1 MTRVKTENTAAENAD
16 TSQSDQAQA
25 TTKTTEA
32 AATESTA
39 SAAKPAKAA
48 AKPKATTAKAAPV
61 TTTKT
66 TEAAAIETAAEGD
79 VTFGAGGDKIITDIG
94 DDTTEIEIEQANAD
108 RIAALAFLE
117 EPVTIRIHGTTD
129 DNAEQMIFCQVNGQ
143 GPGPNGI
150 PYLPR
155 EIAVTIKRKFVEVLA
170 RARPVKVK
178 HSERF
183 NPESGERESVL
194 NTKSSLMYPFDI
206 VNDSDKGRAWL
217 TGIINQARA

>member
-1 MTRVKTENTAAENAD
+1 MTRVKTESTAAENAGAAQD
-16 TSQSDQAQA
+16 NQAQT

-32 AATESTA
+32 AATEANASTA
-39 SAAKPAKAA
+39 KAPKAA
-48 AKPKATTAKAAPV
+48 PKPKATTAKATPV
-61 TTTKT
+61 ATTKT
-66 TEAAAIETAAEGD
+66 TEAAAIDTAAEGEVKFD
-79 VTFGAGGDKIITDIG
+79 TGGDKIITDIG
-94 DDTTEIEIEQANAD
+94 DDTTEIEIEQANAG

-143 GPGPNGI
+143 GAGPNGI

-194 NTKSSLMYPFDI
+194 NTKSSLMYPFDV

-217 TGIINQARA
+217 SGIINQARA

>member
-1 MTRVKTENTAAENAD
+1 MTRVKTESTAAENAGAAQDNQAAD
-16 TSQSDQAQA
+16 TS
-25 TTKTTEA
+25 KTTEA
-32 AATESTA
+32 ATEA
-39 SAAKPAKAA
+39 SASATKATKPGP
-48 AKPKATTAKAAPV
+48 KPKASTAKSNPF

-66 TEAAAIETAAEGD
+66 TEAAALTTAAEGD
-79 VTFGAGGDKIITDIG
+79 VTFDNGGEKIITGIG
-94 DDTTEIEIEQANAD
+94 DDSAEIEIEQANAG

-117 EPVTIRIHGTTD
+117 QPVTIRIHGTTD

-143 GPGPNGI
+143 GAGPNGI

-155 EIAVTIKRKFVEVLA
+155 EIEVTIKRKFVEVLA

-194 NTKSSLMYPFDI
+194 NTKSSLLYPFD
-206 VNDSDKGRAWL
+206 VVKDSDQGRAWL
-217 TGIINQARA
+217 AGIITQARA